1 MLQLQNTFT
10 LTKEKFKPIRQEIV
24 KVYSCG
30 PTPYNYVHIGNLRAY
45 LFEDAVIRTLRYL
58 GYKVQTV
65 MNITDIDDKTI
76 RDSQKHGVSLQELTE
91 KYTSLFLEDIK
102 NLGIIPA
109 DTIVP
114 ISTAID
120 TMVEIIQKLLDKK
133 YAYLADD
140 GSIYYSISKFKN
152 YGKLAHLDVKGMKS
166 SVRINNDEYE
176 KENVADFALWKAYD
190 AEKDGPNK
198 WTVVFHIDGKEV
210 EIVGR
215 PGWHIECSACNLKH
229 LGPEIDLHMGAID
242 NIFPHHE
249 NEIAQSEAF
258 TGKQFSRYWM
268 HCGHLLVDNKKMA
281 KSAGNFFTLA
291 DIVAKVPNE
300 KPEMVYRGFRLMNLQ
315 TRYRESFN
323 FTFDRLNSA
332 IQTVKSFDEVL
343 KRLGR
348 YNPPSRKIFKDFRE
362 MLQQY
367 IQAYI
372 ECLEDDI
379 GTPEAL
385 AIVFDC
391 LGFINSGI
399 DNNSFSL
406 EEKGAILDLLHSFDE
421 VLGLFNFTLLE
432 STDISEEVESLL
444 LKRNEAKA
452 QKNYPL
458 SDIIRDHITSLGYKI
473 IDDKNGSHVEKI

>member
-10 LTKEKFKPIRQEIV
+10 LAKEKFKPLRQEIV
-24 KVYSCG
+24 KVYYCG
-30 PTPYNYVHIGNLRAY
+30 PTPYNFAHIGNLRAY
-45 LFEDAVIRTLRYL
+45 LFSDSVIRTLRYL

-65 MNITDIDDKTI
+65 MNVTDIDDKTI
-76 RDSQKHGVSLQELTE
+76 RDSQKQGLSLQEFTQ
-91 KYTSLFLEDIK
+91 KYTGFFLDDIQH
-102 NLGIIPA
+102 LGIIPA
-109 DTIVP
+109 DTIIP

-152 YGKLAHLDVKGMKS
+152 YGKLAHLDIKGMKS

-176 KENVADFALWKAYD
+176 KESVADFALWKAYD
-190 AEKDGPNK
+190 AEKDGQNVWEAK
-198 WTVVFHIDGKEV
+198 FMIDEKEV
-210 EIVGR
+210 IVKGR

-229 LGPEIDLHMGAID
+229 LGPEIDIHMWGID

-249 NEIAQSEAF
+249 NEIAQSEAYS
-258 TGKQFSRYWM
+258 GKKFSRYWM
-268 HCGHLLVDNKKMA
+268 HSGHLLVDNKKMA

-323 FTFDRLNSA
+323 FTFDRLSSA

-343 KRLGR
+343 KRLKH
-348 YNPPSRKIFKDFRE
+348 YNPLSRKIFKDFRE

-444 LKRNEAKA
+444 IKRNEAKA

-458 SDIIRDHITSLGYKI
+458 SDSIRDHITSLGYKI

>member
-10 LTKEKFKPIRQEIV
+10 QTKEKFKPIRQELV
-24 KVYSCG
+24 KVYFCG

-45 LFEDAVIRTLRYL
+45 LFEDSVIRTLRYL

-65 MNITDIDDKTI
+65 MNVTDIDDKTI
-76 RDSQKHGVSLQELTE
+76 RDSMKQGISLQELTE
-91 KYTSLFLEDIK
+91 KYTRLFLDDIK
-102 NLGIIPA
+102 SLWIIPA

-114 ISTAID
+114 ISSAID
-120 TMVEIIQKLLDKK
+120 TMIEIIQKLLDKK

-140 GSIYYSISKFKN
+140 GSIYYSIAKFAK
-152 YGKLAHLDVKGMKS
+152 YGQLAHLDMKGMKS

-176 KENVADFALWKAYD
+176 KESVADFALWKGYD
-190 AEKDGPNK
+190 MVTDGPNFWDAK
-198 WTVVFHIDGKEV
+198 FTIDGNEV
-210 EIVGR
+210 VAKGR

-229 LGPEIDLHMGAID
+229 LGAEIDIHMGGID

-249 NEIAQSEAF
+249 NEIAQTEAY
-258 TGKQFSRYWM
+258 TGKKFSRYWM

-281 KSAGNFFTLA
+281 KSAGNFYTLA
-291 DIVAKVPNE
+291 DIVAKMPNE
-300 KPEMVYRGFRLMNLQ
+300 KPDMVYRGFRLMNLQ

-323 FTFDRLNSA
+323 FTFDRLTAA

-343 KRLGR
+343 KRLKH
-348 YNPPSRKIFKDFRE
+348 YNPPSRKIFRDFRE
-362 MLQQY
+362 MMQQY
-367 IQAYI
+367 VQAYI

-391 LGFINSGI
+391 FGFINSGI
-399 DNNSFSL
+399 DNNSFCL
-406 EEKGAILDLLHSFDE
+406 EEKMAILDLLHSFDT
-421 VLGLFNFTLLE
+421 VLGLFDFLLLDA
-432 STDISEEVESLL
+432 TDIPAEIELL
-444 LKRNEAKA
+444 LIQRNEAKA

-458 SDIIRDHITSLGYKI
+458 SDSLRDQIGESGYKI
-473 IDDKNGSHVEKI
+473 VDDKGGSHVERI